1 MSIYYVRFSGALP
14 GGETWNTGVHLAGA
28 GDVDEVIALGVDM
41 SDELW
46 GATTSDPVRA
56 YYPSSVTLTTVVA
69 YELSPVT
76 GKATSRREATTSH
89 VGANVGVPLPQEVAV
104 CCTLRTITPGPGGR
118 GRMYLPGPATS
129 TVTALGRLDSTT
141 RDGIADSVAAC
152 LGVAVAGGHPPV
164 LFTPSTPDR
173 EIVSVDVGDV
183 FDAQRRRRDKLVE
196 VRTSVA
202 L

>member
-1 MSIYYVRFSGALP
+1 MSIYYVRFTGALP
-14 GGETWNTGVHLAGA
+14 GGETWNTGVHLAGG

-46 GATTSDPVRA
+46 GATVADPIRVF
-56 YYPSSVTLTTVVA
+56 YPSGITLSSVVA

-76 GKATSRREATTSH
+76 GKATSRREATTTH
-89 VGANVGVPLPQEVAV
+89 VGASLAVPLPQEVAV

-118 GRMYLPGPATS
+118 GRMYLPGPVVDE
-129 TVTALGRLDSTT
+129 VTALGRLEGTT
-141 RDGIADSVAAC
+141 RDAFADAVAAA

-196 VRTSVA
+196 ACTSVA